1 MSAAQVITQNQSN
14 VLEHYS
20 MVRAI
25 AYKIHQRLPRTVEV
39 DDLVSVGVIGLME
52 AIERYDASRA
62 VPFETYARHRI
73 HGAIMDNLR
82 ATDWVPRSVRRKA
95 QQIGLAK
102 TRLQESLGRSPTH
115 AELANDMDITVD
127 KLEKMVQTS
136 EIRQLLSLDAP
147 VANDNPTPLVEQV
160 ARDDDDVL
168 ATWEDTQIKEAL
180 MQAIEHL
187 PAREREAISLYYLHE
202 LSLKQVGAELG
213 VTESRACQ
221 ICSSAVKRLRFR
233 MRSVM

>member
-1 MSAAQVITQNQSN
+1 MSAAQVINESQSN
-14 VLEHYS
+14 VLRHYS

-25 AYKIHQRLPRTVEV
+25 AYKIHQRLLRTVEV

-95 QQIGLAK
+95 QQIGVAK
-102 TRLQESLGRSPTH
+102 TRLEDRLGRAPSQ
-115 AELANDMDITVD
+115 AEIADDMDITVN

-147 VANDNPTPLVEQV
+147 VAMDNPTPLIEQV

-168 ATWEDTQIKEAL
+168 AKWEDTQVKDAL
-180 MQAIEHL
+180 IQAIEHL